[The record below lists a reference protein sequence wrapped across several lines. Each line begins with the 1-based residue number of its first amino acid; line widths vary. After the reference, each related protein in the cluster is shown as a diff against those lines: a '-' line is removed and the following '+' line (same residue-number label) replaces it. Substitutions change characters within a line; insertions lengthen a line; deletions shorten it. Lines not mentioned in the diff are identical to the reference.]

1 MDTLR
6 ADRFESHVYN
16 YFLETHSISISHYHL
31 LQEQIEIGE
40 NRQGIEIKNQPAYEK
55 YKNLYISVKRVY
67 SYAEYPSGLY
77 KDNHW
82 LYVTGVKNT
91 FWIFS
96 TKQLK
101 QYYTINNPHLLKGF
115 TSTKEGTEYGF
126 LLTSKQADDMCIEK
140 VDNQLKLL

>member
-1 MDTLR
+1 MNILR
-6 ADRFESHVYN
+6 SQEFESHVYD
-16 YFLETHSISISHYHL
+16 YFLNKRAISISHYTL
-31 LQEQIEIGE
+31 LEEQIKKGE
-40 NRQGIEIKNQPAYEK
+40 NRQGIEIKNDQSYEK
-55 YKNLYISVKRVY
+55 YGNLYISVKRVY

-82 LYVTGVKNT
+82 LYVTGIKNN

-101 QYYTINNPHLLKGF
+101 QYYIKNNPELKKGF
-115 TSTKEGTEYGF
+115 TTPKGGTEYGF
-126 LLTSKQADDMCIEK
+126 ILTKQQADDMCVEK